1 MILQRKYFLIA
12 GRHYVMADIGHNYSN
27 EWNQT
32 TVEKIILLME
42 EIAILESRCEDHNSG
57 NLRTA
62 ISVLR
67 NRVNELKGKIH
78 D

>member
-1 MILQRKYFLIA
+1 
-12 GRHYVMADIGHNYSN
+12 MADIGHNYTN

-42 EIAILESRCEDHNSG
+42 EIAILESRYKEHDTG

-62 ISVLR
+62 VDVLKS
-67 NRVNELKGKIH
+67 RVLELKGKGH
-78 D
+78 G